1 MENPRIQRVKIDK
14 IKQSKTIK
22 RVRFSYLKN
31 FKKRSSKFVES
42 TEDYRETETETEK
55 KKKKSLHRN
64 KEKKSL
70 PSSLSLIVSFL
81 FNEIE
86 TLLSVSEVLIG
97 I

>member
-1 MENPRIQRVKIDK
+1 VESARERRD
-14 IKQSKTIK
+14 
-22 RVRFSYLKN
+22 
-31 FKKRSSKFVES
+31 KFVES